1 MYHGVDGDTVPS
13 FIKQLEFVAR
23 NFAVVPLDAIVAT
36 CGAGV
41 VRGDVALTFDDG
53 LRNNY
58 SVVYPILKRL
68 GLPATYFVCPGLIGS
83 RRWLWTHE
91 ARERLRQI
99 EPTGRLSIARA
110 MGAPGVDIED
120 LIERLKGLALSA
132 RQGAE
137 EEIRALT
144 PDFDPDPEL
153 RERHDVMT
161 WEELSSL
168 DPGLITI
175 GSHTMSHPILTAL
188 SPEEIA
194 FEIQESRRVLE
205 TRLNRHVTYFC
216 YPNGEHDARA
226 VELVRASYSAAVTS
240 SERVLRRCDDPYRL
254 PRIPVDPRD
263 VPRLA
268 WCLHSA

>member
-1 MYHGVDGDTVPS
+1 MYHGVDDDTIAS
-13 FIKQLEFVAR
+13 FTEQLEFVAR
-23 NFAVVPLDAIVAT
+23 HFTVVPLGTIVAA

-83 RRWLWTHE
+83 GRWLWTHE
-91 ARERLRQI
+91 ARERLRRI
-99 EPTGRLSIARA
+99 EPARRLSIDWA
-110 MGAPGVDIED
+110 MAAPGVDIED
-120 LIERLKGLALSA
+120 LIDHMKRLPLPA
-132 RQGAE
+132 RRGAE
-137 EEIRALT
+137 EQIRSLT
-144 PDFDPDPEL
+144 PEFDPDPVL
-153 RERHDVMT
+153 CARHDVMT
-161 WEELSSL
+161 WEELSAL

-188 SPEEIA
+188 SPDEIA

-205 TRLNRHVTYFC
+205 RRLVRQVAYFC

-226 VELVRASYSAAVTS
+226 AKLVRASYRAAVTIN
-240 SERVLRRCDDPYRL
+240 EGAARRYDDPYRI
-254 PRIPVDPRD
+254 PRIPVDPGD